1 LHQAC
6 RRRAA
11 GQGPAAVLIA
21 ENIDILRIFYIS
33 PGKYG
38 VPREKTL

>member
-1 LHQAC
+1 
-6 RRRAA
+6 
-11 GQGPAAVLIA
+11 VLIA
-21 ENIDILRIFYIS
+21 ENIDILRIFYII

>member
-1 LHQAC
+1 MHQAC
-6 RRRAA
+6 RRIAA
-11 GQGPAAVLIA
+11 GQGPAALIA
-21 ENIDILRIFYIS
+21 ENIDILRIFYII

>member
-1 LHQAC
+1 MHQSC
-6 RRRAA
+6 RRSAA
-11 GQGPAAVLIA
+11 GQGPVALIA
-21 ENIDILRIFYIS
+21 KNIDILRIFYNN